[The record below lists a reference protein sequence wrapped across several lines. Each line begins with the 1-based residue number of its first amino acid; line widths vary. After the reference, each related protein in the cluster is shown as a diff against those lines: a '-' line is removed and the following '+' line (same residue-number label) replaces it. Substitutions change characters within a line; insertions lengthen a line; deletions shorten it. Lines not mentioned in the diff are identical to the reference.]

1 MTIKV
6 SKPSINLRE
15 ALSELKQ
22 DTGIKGQEL
31 MRADTVAEARSLIGA
46 GRKNLIINGDM
57 RISQRGDYTTTGLTY
72 NSTKY
77 HFAVDRWSLKPWG
90 AYSEIATH
98 TEVTLPNGMQTKAL
112 HVESLSAGSSF
123 FHTYQ
128 PVETD
133 LWMSEQEFTVSGWVR
148 TNVPNQ
154 KLRACDGV
162 DCHNVGEYIPNDG
175 NWHYIVGQ
183 FTSGGTSGEKTWQ
196 IHPIFPDGTAVLKIG
211 DYVEFTRFQLEL
223 GSVATDF
230 EHRSFGEELALC
242 QRYYEKS
249 FPYATAPA
257 NGSNTTSFS
266 TNAGKFITAH
276 SNNSDKRDDYKFRV
290 EKRSSPTMGIYGN
303 SAGRW
308 YSYSTGW
315 HQNNHYVAA
324 DSTGFQSTQQAT
336 GSIVDVQGHWTA
348 DAEL

>member
-1 MTIKV
+1 MAIKV
-6 SKPSINLRE
+6 SKPEINIRE
-15 ALSELKQ
+15 ALSDLKQ
-22 DTGIKGQEL
+22 DTGLKGQEL
-31 MRADTVAEARSLIGA
+31 MRADTVAEARTAIGA

-183 FTSGGTSGEKTWQ
+183 FTSGGTSGGKTWQ

-223 GSVATDF
+223 GSVATEF
-230 EHRSFGEELALC
+230 EHRSYGEELALC
-242 QRYYEKS
+242 QRYYEKYDASNAQLFAARVISSNRVDAS
-249 FPYATAPA
+249 FI
-257 NGSNTTSFS
+257 F
-266 TNAGKFITAH
+266 K
-276 SNNSDKRDDYKFRV
+276 V
-290 EKRSSPTMGIYGN
+290 EKRISPSLYSSINSLGVGEHSGGQVAASVSSTSIVHDGTSGAMVRFTCSTTL
-303 SAGRW
+303 SAG
-308 YSYSTGW
+308 
-315 HQNNHYVAA
+315 
-324 DSTGFQSTQQAT
+324 
-336 GSIVDVQGHWTA
+336 TA
-348 DAEL
+348 YAQITASNLAFDAEL